1 MYAER
6 LLPHDIDAEE
16 AVIGS
21 LLLDGESLSRIAH
34 LLKPEDFYRERN
46 RFCYESCLALFQR
59 SEGINQITVAHD
71 LALREQLDQV
81 GGMAYLSHLV
91 SIVPSP
97 VHIEYYSGIISLT
110 STQRRLI
117 DAASNIA
124 EIGYHGEPDA
134 ESVLSRAEEVLSRVR
149 ATQPAR
155 DFVSLRQILDQY
167 MEERD
172 TITGAMVMSAAP
184 IMSGFDDVDELLGGL
199 HRSDLVILA
208 ARPSLGKS
216 SLAINVAVNAA
227 RNGAVVGIFS
237 LEMGREQIA
246 LRMMSSEA
254 GVDAHRLRMGLITE
268 AQEQRIND
276 CIGSLSDLKIYVDD
290 TPFQSIMEMRSKSRR
305 LFMEHGLDL
314 LVVDYLQL
322 IQGRARGGENRV
334 QEMGEISRSA
344 KGMARDLNVPVL
356 AISQLS
362 RAPEARQSHRPQ
374 LSDLRESGSIE
385 QDADVVI
392 FIYRDDLYF
401 TEEEWEQRYP
411 DQIYPQNM
419 AEIIVSKHRHGP
431 VGTVKLLFE
440 ASLVRFRTAEPEPGA
455 YIC

>member
-1 MYAER
+1 
-6 LLPHDIDAEE
+6 
-16 AVIGS
+16 
-21 LLLDGESLSRIAH
+21 
-34 LLKPEDFYRERN
+34 
-46 RFCYESCLALFQR
+46 
-59 SEGINQITVAHD
+59 
-71 LALREQLDQV
+71 
-81 GGMAYLSHLV
+81 
-91 SIVPSP
+91 
-97 VHIEYYSGIISLT
+97 
-110 STQRRLI
+110 
-117 DAASNIA
+117 
-124 EIGYHGEPDA
+124 
-134 ESVLSRAEEVLSRVR
+134 
-149 ATQPAR
+149 
-155 DFVSLRQILDQY
+155 
-167 MEERD
+167 
-172 TITGAMVMSAAP
+172 
-184 IMSGFDDVDELLGGL
+184 
-199 HRSDLVILA
+199 
-208 ARPSLGKS
+208 
-216 SLAINVAVNAA
+216 
-227 RNGAVVGIFS
+227 
-237 LEMGREQIA
+237 MGREQIA

-290 TPFQSIMEMRSKSRR
+290 TPFQSILEMRSKSRR

-322 IQGRARGGENRV
+322 IQGRARGENRV

-401 TEEEWEQRYP
+401 NEEEWEQRYP

-440 ASLVRFRTAEPEPGA
+440 ASLVRFRTAAPEPGA

>member
-134 ESVLSRAEEVLSRVR
+134 ELVLSRAEEVLSRVR

-184 IMSGFDDVDELLGGL
+184 IMSGFDDLDELLGGL

-411 DQIYPQNM
+411 DQIYSQNM

-455 YIC
+455 YIS

>member
-124 EIGYHGEPDA
+124 EIGYHGEPDP
-134 ESVLSRAEEVLSRVR
+134 ETVLSRAEEVLSRVR

-322 IQGRARGGENRV
+322 IQGRARGENRV

-401 TEEEWEQRYP
+401 NEEEWEQRYP

-440 ASLVRFRTAEPEPGA
+440 ASLVRFRTAAPEPGA